1 MLKIATCEDPAG
13 AVTLSLS
20 GNVSEDSLSELAQA
34 VEAARGRHESVR
46 IDLSEVTLVDRHSL
60 KFLAA
65 QRSRD
70 VALVNCPA
78 YIEPWIFRENG

>member
-1 MLKIATCEDPAG
+1 MLKIATCQDTAG

-20 GNVSEDSLSELAQA
+20 GNVNEDSLSELAQA
-34 VEAARGRHESVR
+34 VETARGQHEHVR

-60 KFLAA
+60 KFLVA
-65 QRSRD
+65 QRERD
-70 VALVNCPA
+70 VDLVNCPA